1 MCTGFAKRVKA
12 AKYSLIQRRKM
23 IAFTDAERKEYRHIW
38 VAAEVLSGEIQPV
51 THELIGTARTLAD
64 LRKSEVWVLVMGS
77 GIKGKL
83 ESLFA
88 YGADVAIVVDN
99 PGLSG
104 FVDETEAK
112 IMKRLIAEYK
122 PEVLICGA
130 TTRGRALMPRVAV
143 MTHCGLTADCTG
155 LSIDPE
161 NGDLL
166 QTRPAFGGNIMATI
180 RCSNHRPQMAT
191 VRPRVM
197 KSPEPDPGRTGRI
210 IKEEMLTSD
219 TEKIKQII
227 DVFHSTETAFNL
239 ADAQIIISGGR
250 GMKGPEGFK
259 LLKQFA
265 ERVGGAAVGASR
277 AAVDSGWVPYAHQ
290 VGQTGQTVQTKVY
303 IACGISGQIQH
314 LVGMQ
319 SCDLIIAIDKNPD
332 TPMMQ
337 IADIAVVGDLF
348 EIIPEIIKGIT
359 PL

>member
-1 MCTGFAKRVKA
+1 
-12 AKYSLIQRRKM
+12 M
-23 IAFTDAERKEYRHIW
+23 IAFTDAEKKEYRHIW
-38 VAAEVLSGEIQPV
+38 VVAEILSGEIQSV
-51 THELIGTARTLAD
+51 THELIGVARTLAD
-64 LRKSEVWVLVMGS
+64 LRKSEVWVVVMGS

-88 YGADVAIVVDN
+88 YGADVAILVDI

-104 FVDETEAK
+104 FVDETETK
-112 IMKRLIAEYK
+112 IMKRLILKYK
-122 PEVLICGA
+122 PEVVICGA
-130 TTRGRALMPRVAV
+130 TTRGRALIPRVAV
-143 MTHCGLTADCTG
+143 MTNCGLTANCTG
-155 LSIDPE
+155 LSIDPK

-166 QTRPAFGGNIMATI
+166 QTRPAFGGNNIMATI

-197 KSPEPDPGRTGRI
+197 KLPEPDLGRTGRI
-210 IKEEMLTSD
+210 IKEEILTSD

-227 DVFHSTETAFNL
+227 DVFHNTENALNL

-265 ERVGGAAVGASR
+265 ERVGGAAIGASR
-277 AAVDSGWVPYAHQ
+277 AAVDSGWIPYAHQ

-303 IACGISGQIQH
+303 IACGISGQIHH

-348 EIIPEIIKGIT
+348 EIIPEMIKGIT
-359 PL
+359 NL

>member
-1 MCTGFAKRVKA
+1 
-12 AKYSLIQRRKM
+12 M

-64 LRKSEVWVLVMGS
+64 LRKSEVWVVVMGS

-88 YGADVAIVVDN
+88 YGADAAIVVDN

-348 EIIPEIIKGIT
+348 EIIPEIVREI
-359 PL
+359 PNL

>member
-1 MCTGFAKRVKA
+1 
-12 AKYSLIQRRKM
+12 M

-64 LRKSEVWVLVMGS
+64 LRKSEVWVVVMGS

-348 EIIPEIIKGIT
+348 EIIPEIVREI
-359 PL
+359 PNL

>member
-1 MCTGFAKRVKA
+1 
-12 AKYSLIQRRKM
+12 M
-23 IAFTDAERKEYRHIW
+23 IAFTDTERKEYRNIW
-38 VAAEVLSGEIQPV
+38 VVAEILSGEIQPV
-51 THELIGTARTLAD
+51 THELTGTARTLAD
-64 LRKSEVWVLVMGS
+64 LRNSEVWVVVMGS
-77 GIKGKL
+77 GIEGKP

-99 PGLSG
+99 LGLSG

-112 IMKRLIAEYK
+112 IMKRLIAKYK
-122 PEVLICGA
+122 PEVVICGA
-130 TTRGRALMPRVAV
+130 TTRGRALIPRVAV
-143 MTHCGLTADCTG
+143 MTNCGLTADCTG

-197 KSPEPDPGRTGRI
+197 KPPEPDPGRTGRI

-227 DVFHSTETAFNL
+227 DVFHSTETAVNL

-250 GMKGPEGFK
+250 GIKGPEGFS
-259 LLKQFA
+259 LLKQFS

-277 AAVDSGWVPYAHQ
+277 AAVDSGWIPYAHQ

-348 EIIPEIIKGIT
+348 EIIPEIVREIT
-359 PL
+359 KL